1 MARPLKRTGVR
12 RRCATFN
19 SGAASRLVPALGFS
33 LFKSLLSSAS
43 FVVAAAAIL
52 SSICPAQT
60 PPPDS
65 LVSPEVHPDR
75 TVTFR
80 VRAPKAS
87 EVTLYGDWMPVGH
100 PQPMTKGADGV
111 WTIQTPP
118 LEANGHLYWFNLDG
132 VAVPDP
138 INPVVKLR
146 QRSSASLVEIP
157 SHPPAAWE
165 LTDVPHGS
173 VVTLWQPSRALD
185 RTERTVVY
193 LPPGYEKSSASY
205 PVLYLVHGS
214 GDVPESWVNAG
225 HANFILDNLIA
236 QKKARPM
243 LIVMPAGHAVPY
255 NSPPALRQQNT
266 KLFEQYLTQEV
277 IPLIDATF
285 RTAPGAQNR
294 ALAGLSMGGGH
305 TIYTGFQHPGLFS
318 ALGIFSPGLPG
329 GIEPKMTDAG
339 AVKLIW
345 ISCGDQD
352 NTVHYEHIKQWA
364 EALKPEGVNKSFH
377 TYAGAHTWPVWRM
390 SLTDFAPL
398 LFAQ

>member
-1 MARPLKRTGVR
+1 MKGT
-12 RRCATFN
+12 
-19 SGAASRLVPALGFS
+19 S
-33 LFKSLLSSAS
+33 L
-43 FVVAAAAIL
+43 VVALVAMLAWV
-52 SSICPAQT
+52 CPAQT
-60 PPPDS
+60 PPPDG
-65 LVSPEVHPDR
+65 LASPEVHPDR

-80 VRAPKAS
+80 VRAPKAT

-100 PQPMTKGADGV
+100 PQPMTKGDDDV

-157 SHPPAAWE
+157 CNPPAAWE

-173 VVTLWQPSRALD
+173 VVTVWQSSSLLN
-185 RTERTVVY
+185 RTERIVIY
-193 LPPGYEKSSASY
+193 LPPGYGKSSTRY

-214 GDVPESWVNAG
+214 GDVPESWTNAG
-225 HANFILDNLIA
+225 HANFILDNLVA
-236 QKKARPM
+236 QKKAKPM
-243 LIVMPAGHAVPY
+243 IVVMPAGHAKPY
-255 NSPPALRQQNT
+255 NSPRGAPPNNNE
-266 KLFEQYLTQEV
+266 LFEQYLTREV
-277 IPLIDATF
+277 IPFVDANF
-285 RTAPGAQNR
+285 RTAPGARNR

-305 TIYTGFQHPGLFS
+305 TIYTGFRHPDLFG
-318 ALGIFSPGLPG
+318 ALGIFSPGLPSSDLQ
-329 GIEPKMTDAG
+329 MTDAKS
-339 AVKLIW
+339 VKLIW

-352 NTVHYEHIKQWA
+352 NTVHYERIKQWA
-364 EALKPEGVNKSFH
+364 EGLKADGVNKSFH
-377 TYAGAHTWPVWRM
+377 TYSGAHTWPVWRM